1 MPFSRPSDLP
11 VSDRIAPL
19 QAADLVA
26 VHRLECASQQSP
38 WSLQHFA
45 DELTNPV
52 STVDLYWRG
61 SELAGFLCCWLIAG
75 ELQVQNLVTS
85 PVLRRAG
92 IAARLMTHA
101 LHRAAQGGGLTVS
114 WLEVR
119 VGNRPAIAL
128 YERFGFTPSAVRK
141 AYYAD
146 GEDALIMIYHATAG
160 KGAGAIQERTP
171 L

>member
-1 MPFSRPSDLP
+1 MPFSRSSDLP
-11 VSDRIAPL
+11 AGDRIAPL
-19 QAADLVA
+19 QAADLAA

-52 STVDLYWRG
+52 ATVDLYWRG
-61 SELAGFLCCWLIAG
+61 CELAGFLCCWLIAG

-85 PVLRRAG
+85 PTLRRSG
-92 IAARLMTHA
+92 IAARLMAHA
-101 LHRAAQGGGLTVS
+101 LDRAGRAGELTVS

-119 VGNRPAIAL
+119 ISNQPAIAL
-128 YERFGFTPSAVRK
+128 YQRFGYSASGVRK

-146 GEDALIMIYHATAG
+146 GEDALIMIYHADTGTDAG
-160 KGAGAIQERTP
+160 VTQE
-171 L
+171 